1 MKRTKRILALAL
13 TALLAMGA
21 WTVFAGAQ
29 TADEQTAEFVTT
41 VSADTVAPG
50 ETVTVT
56 VTGTTNYYAA
66 VVGLALYYDAALFD
80 LVSDSLELMDVFG
93 EGTQQAT
100 GTQTPGRVGAVLAVD
115 PLTGG
120 QAAVL
125 ENTEIFTFRLT
136 AKAEGTC
143 ALGMDAAD
151 QKTPENLDGE
161 NYCGAVASPDA
172 TGPVEEMGQTITF
185 QNARVTVANANPELV
200 GAEST
205 TGYVDDANGYVYG
218 VDIGAADVASYFA
231 ATNNGSVE
239 VVANEQGVTNGTGA
253 KVQLLKSNGELY
265 KEYTLI
271 IFGDVNGDGAVS
283 ASDYIDMI
291 RFTQGISMSEIAQV
305 AGDVVDATDIMAPSV
320 TASDYIAVIRATQGI
335 ALPVNPYAQ

>member
-1 MKRTKRILALAL
+1 MKRTKRILALVL

-80 LVSDSLELMDVFG
+80 LVPDSLELMDVFG
-93 EGTQQAT
+93 AGMTMKTT
-100 GTQTPGRVGAVLAVD
+100 GTDTPGRVGAVLVVD
-115 PLTGG
+115 SLPGG
-120 QAAVL
+120 RAAVL

-161 NYCGAVASPDA
+161 NYCGAVPSPDV

-231 ATNNGSVE
+231 ATNNGSVK
-239 VVANEQGVTNGTGA
+239 VVENEQGVTNGTGA

-271 IFGDVNGDGAVS
+271 IFGDLNGDAMVDS
-283 ASDYIDMI
+283 TDSFAIM
-291 RFTQGISMSEIAQV
+291 QQV
-305 AGDVVDATDIMAPSV
+305 AGLSELTELQSFAGDLNADSMCDSTDSFAIMQGVAGLADVT
-320 TASDYIAVIRATQGI
+320 
-335 ALPVNPYAQ
+335 VNPHI

>member
-1 MKRTKRILALAL
+1 MKRTKRILALVL

-80 LVSDSLELMDVFG
+80 LVPDSLELMDVFG
-93 EGTQQAT
+93 AGMTTKTT
-100 GTQTPGRVGAVLAVD
+100 GTDTPGRVGAVLVVD
-115 PLTGG
+115 SLPGG
-120 QAAVL
+120 RAAVL

-143 ALGMDAAD
+143 VLGMDAAD

-161 NYCGAVASPDA
+161 NYCGAVPSPDV

-231 ATNNGSVE
+231 ATNNGSVK
-239 VVANEQGVTNGTGA
+239 VVENEQGVTNGTGA

-283 ASDYIDMI
+283 AADYGAVKNVVLGSTLSGVYAFAADVNGDSAISAADYGAIKNCVLGSDM
-291 RFTQGISMSEIAQV
+291 T
-305 AGDVVDATDIMAPSV
+305 
-320 TASDYIAVIRATQGI
+320 
-335 ALPVNPYAQ
+335 VNPYA